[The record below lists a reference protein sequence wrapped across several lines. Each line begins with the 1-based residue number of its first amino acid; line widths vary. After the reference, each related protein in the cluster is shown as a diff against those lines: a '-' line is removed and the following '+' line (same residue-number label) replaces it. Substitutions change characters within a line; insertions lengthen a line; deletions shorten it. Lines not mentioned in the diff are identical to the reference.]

1 MENTWRFLIF
11 FNVRYSVLSSP
22 MTALAEEWH
31 GDYWVPPFRQH
42 SSLRARQLL
51 DNKTVLVAG
60 DSITRQFG
68 ATLALFLLRP
78 FQHAKGIETEAL
90 LGAPAAV
97 AHALC

>member
-1 MENTWRFLIF
+1 
-11 FNVRYSVLSSP
+11 

-90 LGAPAAV
+90 LGARPPRSHTRSVSLRHCAYATLRDTDTL
-97 AHALC
+97 A

>member
-1 MENTWRFLIF
+1 MN
-11 FNVRYSVLSSP
+11 
-22 MTALAEEWH
+22 ALAEEWH

-78 FQHAKGIETEAL
+78 LPSSFS
-90 LGAPAAV
+90 AV
-97 AHALC
+97 TSKPCYTQIDIKTGPPNAQPQPT